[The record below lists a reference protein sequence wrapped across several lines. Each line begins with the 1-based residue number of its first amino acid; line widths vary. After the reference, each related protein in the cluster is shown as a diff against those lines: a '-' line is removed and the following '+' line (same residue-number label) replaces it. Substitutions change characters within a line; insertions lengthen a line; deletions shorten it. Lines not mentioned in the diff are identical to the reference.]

1 MELQWNK
8 TPCPYMHTQLRQTQM
23 LEETMEYRL
32 PEEMPDVGRVLF
44 VWGQCIIRNKQY
56 RNDGV
61 QLSGGVN
68 ISVLYLPEDGTAMR
82 CTECWMPFQ
91 TKWNSPPARRETDIR
106 ISCFLSGVD
115 ARTLSARKMMLRA
128 EVGLLGEIF
137 EMAETEVYTPGELP
151 EGVEVLTNVYPAVLP
166 REVGEKTFALED
178 ELHIPGVSQWINFAL
193 QPECEECNVVGSRIV
208 MRGNGQLSY
217 VYLDHNGDICT
228 GTMELPFAH
237 FADLNREYPGEA
249 MADVMLCVSA
259 MEHETENDRLR
270 IRCTVTA
277 QYLIKERVFLEIA
290 EDAYR
295 PAYDL
300 LLHTQQLKLPME
312 LEDRVEVLEACP
324 AIQNG
329 QVLDM
334 VFLPEQPREYR
345 EGNQLSLELGG
356 NFCWLYQDI
365 DGQLQ
370 SQTEHWSTTLTMPAA
385 ENTRIHTHI
394 ATLKPAENGVQM
406 TLNLQTWADQQIP
419 MICALTLGES
429 KTPEEG
435 RPSLIIRPMDTDS
448 LWKLAKETG
457 STMAA
462 IRQAN
467 RLTQEPA
474 QGQMLLIPV
483 I

>member
-8 TPCPYMHTQLRQTQM
+8 TPCPYLHTQLRQTQM

-32 PEEMPDVGRVLF
+32 PEELPDVGRVLF
-44 VWGQCIIRNKQY
+44 VWGQCMIRNKQY
-56 RNDGV
+56 RNDGI

-68 ISVLYLPEDGTAMR
+68 ISILYLPEDGTAMR
-82 CTECWMPFQ
+82 ATECWLPFQ
-91 TKWNSPPARRETDIR
+91 TKWTCPPARREPEMR
-106 ISCFLSGVD
+106 ISCLLSGVD
-115 ARTLSARKMMLRA
+115 ARVLSARKMMLRA
-128 EVGLLGEIF
+128 EVGLLGEIL
-137 EMAETEVYTPGELP
+137 ETAEAEVYTPGELP

-166 REVGEKTFALED
+166 REAGEKSFVLEE
-178 ELHIPGVSQWINFAL
+178 ELHVPGVSQWVHLAL
-193 QPECEECNVVGSRIV
+193 QPECEEKTVVGSRIV
-208 MRGNGQLSY
+208 MRGNGRLSY
-217 VYLDHNGDICT
+217 VYLDHNGDLRT

-249 MADVMLCVSA
+249 MADVVLCLSSI
-259 MEHETENDRLR
+259 EHDAENDRLH
-270 IRCTVTA
+270 IRCGVTA

-300 LLHTQQLKLPME
+300 VTHTQLLKLPME
-312 LEDRVEVLEACP
+312 LEDRVEVLDACP

-329 QVLDM
+329 NLLDM
-334 VFLPEQPREYR
+334 VFLPESPREYR
-345 EGNQLSLELGG
+345 EGNLLSLELGG
-356 NFCWLYQDI
+356 QFCRLYQDI
-365 DGQLQ
+365 DGLLQ
-370 SQTEHWSTTLTMPAA
+370 SETEHWGTTLTMPAA
-385 ENTRIHTHI
+385 ENARIHAHI
-394 ATLKPAENGVQM
+394 ASVEPAENGVSM
-406 TLNLQTWADQQIP
+406 RLNLQTWVDQQIP
-419 MICALTLGES
+419 MICALTLGGS
-429 KTPEEG
+429 KMPEEG

-448 LWKLAKETG
+448 LWKLAKENG

-467 RLTQEPA
+467 RLTQEPT

>member
-8 TPCPYMHTQLRQTQM
+8 TTCPYLQTQLRQAQT

-32 PEEMPDVGRVLF
+32 PEELPDVGRVLF
-44 VWGQCIIRNKQY
+44 AWGQCMIRNKQY

-82 CTECWMPFQ
+82 AIECWLPFQ
-91 TKWNSPPARRETDIR
+91 TKWNCPPSRREMEMR

-115 ARTLSARKMMLRA
+115 ARILSARKMMLRA
-128 EVGLLGEIF
+128 EVGLLGEIH
-137 EMAETEVYTPGELP
+137 EAAEAEVYTPGELP

-166 REVGEKTFALED
+166 REAGEKAFTLEE
-178 ELHIPGVSQWINFAL
+178 ELHIPGVSQWVHFAL
-193 QPECEECNVVGSRIV
+193 QPECEEKTVVGSRIV
-208 MRGNGQLSY
+208 MRGNAQLSY
-217 VYLDHNGDICT
+217 VYLDHNGDLRT

-249 MADVMLCVSA
+249 MADVMLCLSS

-270 IRCTVTA
+270 IRCGVTA

-300 LLHTQQLKLPME
+300 VTHTELLKLPME
-312 LEDRVEVLEACP
+312 LEDREEVLEASP
-324 AIQNG
+324 ALQSGNT
-329 QVLDM
+329 LDI
-334 VFLPEQPREYR
+334 VFLPEQPKEYR
-345 EGNQLSLELGG
+345 DGNQLSVELGG
-356 NFCWLYQDI
+356 EFCWLYQDM

-370 SQTEHWSTTLTMPAA
+370 SETEHWSTTMNIPAA

-394 ATLKPAENGVQM
+394 VTLESAENGVRM
-406 TLNLQTWADQQIP
+406 KLNLQTWADQQIP
-419 MICALTLGES
+419 MICALTLGGS
-429 KTPEEG
+429 KIPEEG
-435 RPSLIIRPMDTDS
+435 RPSLIIRPMDTDT
-448 LWKLAKETG
+448 LWSLAKETG
-457 STMAA
+457 STVAA

-467 RLTQEPA
+467 RLTQEPV